1 MVNHHKEVQQVT
13 QREVL
18 KELKAMGTAQNRKVY
33 ARHGIDTEVYGV
45 SYANLT
51 KLKKR
56 IKLDHELALSL
67 WASGIFDAR
76 VLATM
81 IADPS
86 RLKSTELD
94 AWSKDLTNYGVMDAF
109 AAMVKQPPLVQKKME
124 KWTKSKKEFIGACG
138 WQLLSHLA
146 QQDEN
151 LPDESFENYLEII
164 ERDIHS
170 SKNRTRY
177 SMNSALIGIGIRNGK
192 LEKKATAAAKRI
204 GKVEVDHGETG
215 CKTPDAVPYI
225 KKAVEYKRKKAEKKA
240 AKSVAKKATSV

>member
-1 MVNHHKEVQQVT
+1 MT

-18 KELKAMGTAQNRKVY
+18 KALKAMGTAQNRKVY
-33 ARHGIDTEVYGV
+33 ARHGFDKNVYGV

-51 KLKKR
+51 KLKKK
-56 IKLDHELALSL
+56 IKRDHELATSL
-67 WASGIFDAR
+67 WESGYDEAR

-86 RLKSTELD
+86 QLKSSELE

-109 AAMVKQPPLVQKKME
+109 AALVKQSPHAQKKME
-124 KWTKSKKEFIGACG
+124 KWTKSRKEFIGACG

-146 QQDEN
+146 QQDDD
-151 LPDESFENYLEII
+151 LPDAYFEAYLKTI

-177 SMNSALIGIGIRNGK
+177 SMNSALISVGIRNSR
-192 LEKKATAAAKRI
+192 LQKKATAAAKRI

-225 KKAVEYKRKKAEKKA
+225 KKAAEYRRGKA
-240 AKSVAKKATSV
+240 AKRKAKSVTKSAARA

>member
-1 MVNHHKEVQQVT
+1 MT
-13 QREVL
+13 SREVL
-18 KELKAMGTAQNRKVY
+18 KELKALGTEQNRKVY
-33 ARHGIDTEVYGV
+33 ARHGIAGDMYGV

-51 KLKKR
+51 KFKKK
-56 IKLDHELALSL
+56 IKKDHKLALSL
-67 WASGIFDAR
+67 WASGNFDAR

-81 IADPS
+81 VADPS
-86 RLKSTELD
+86 QLKSTELE

-109 AAMVKQPPLVQKKME
+109 AALVKQTAYAQTKME

-146 QQDEN
+146 QQDDK
-151 LPDESFENYLEII
+151 LPDTFFANYLKTI

-177 SMNSALIGIGIRNGK
+177 SMNSALIGIGMRSSG
-192 LEKKATAAAKRI
+192 LEKKATATATRI

-215 CKTPDAVPYI
+215 CKTPDAVSYI
-225 KKAVEYKRKKAEKKA
+225 KKAREYKLGKA
-240 AKSVAKKATSV
+240 ARA

>member
-1 MVNHHKEVQQVT
+1 VK

-18 KELKAMGTAQNRKVY
+18 KELKALGTAQNRKVY
-33 ARHGIDTEVYGV
+33 ARHGIGTEMYGV

-51 KLKKR
+51 KLKKK
-56 IKLDHELALSL
+56 IKCDHDLALSL
-67 WASGIFDAR
+67 WASGNFDAR

-81 IADPS
+81 ITDQS
-86 RLKSTELD
+86 RLKSTELET
-94 AWSKDLTNYGVMDAF
+94 WSKDLTNYGLMDAF
-109 AAMVKQPPLVQKKME
+109 AALVKQTPHVQKKME

-151 LPDESFENYLEII
+151 LPDTFFEKYLEII

-177 SMNSALIGIGIRNGK
+177 SMNSALIGIGIRNSR

-204 GKVEVDHGETG
+204 GKVEVDHGATR

-225 KKAVEYKRKKAEKKA
+225 KKAIEHKRGKA
-240 AKSVAKKATSV
+240 ARA

>member
-1 MVNHHKEVQQVT
+1 
-13 QREVL
+13 VL

-33 ARHGIDTEVYGV
+33 ARHGIGTEMYGV

-51 KLKKR
+51 KLKKK
-56 IKLDHELALSL
+56 IKCDHDLAVSL
-67 WASGIFDAR
+67 WATGNFDAR

-86 RLKSTELD
+86 QLKSTELE
-94 AWSKDLTNYGVMDAF
+94 AWSKDLNNYGVMDAF
-109 AAMVKQPPLVQKKME
+109 AALVKQTPHVQQKME

-146 QQDEN
+146 QQDED
-151 LPDESFENYLEII
+151 LPNAFFEKYLEII

-177 SMNSALIGIGIRNGK
+177 SMNSALIGIGMRNSK

-204 GKVEVDHGETG
+204 GKVEVDHGQTG
-215 CKTPDAVPYI
+215 CKTPDAVSYI
-225 KKAVEYKRKKAEKKA
+225 KKAVAHKRAKA
-240 AKSVAKKATSV
+240 AKKITKRVAKRSARA

>member
-1 MVNHHKEVQQVT
+1 MKQG
-13 QREVL
+13 EVL

-33 ARHGIDTEVYGV
+33 ARHGFGPDMYGV

-51 KLKKR
+51 KLKKK
-56 IKLDHELALSL
+56 IKRDHELALSL
-67 WASGIFDAR
+67 WASGSFDAR
-76 VLATM
+76 VLTTM

-86 RLKSTELD
+86 QLKSTELD
-94 AWSKDLTNYGVMDAF
+94 AWSKDLTNHGIMDAF
-109 AAMVKQPPLVQKKME
+109 AALVKQTPHVQKKME
-124 KWTKSKKEFIGACG
+124 KWTKSKKELIGACG

-151 LPDESFENYLEII
+151 LSDAFFENYLEII

-177 SMNSALIGIGIRNGK
+177 SMNSALIGIGIRNSR

-204 GKVEVDHGETG
+204 GKVAVDHGETG

-225 KKAVEYKRKKAEKKA
+225 KKAVEYKRGKATKN
-240 AKSVAKKATSV
+240 VAKKA